1 MNINPLLDVDFYK
14 VSHKHMYP
22 RGMTKMYSNLT
33 PRSAKHFRFKSAD
46 FDNRVVVFGTQA
58 LINQLAN
65 HWQTN
70 FFNKPI
76 EPLVAEYKSV
86 LLNCLGVSDPDVQ
99 WCYDLHNLGYLPIL
113 IKALPEGSRSPIG
126 VPVLTIAN
134 THDNFAWL
142 VNYLETYLSTNI
154 WKPITMATNS
164 YEYKRILAK
173 YNALTADTTDFMPWQ
188 VHDFAARGLGSSHE
202 WAINCIAH
210 LTSFSGT
217 DTVQAILGAQ
227 HYYGA
232 DLTCGGSVP
241 ATEHSVM
248 TINISTSNHDDK
260 LLAEQTYLH
269 KLLTDLYPT
278 GILSVVCDS
287 YDFWG
292 VIEHNLPALKDVIMY
307 RDGKLVIR
315 PDSGNPIDVICGVSV
330 NQSFNYDLEEA
341 IPLLYMGTT
350 YFECNSGTYKVKTIV
365 NDEDEYESSYTK
377 ITEVEARGLLQSL
390 WDIFGGTLNDKGY
403 KVLDSHIGLIYGDAI
418 TADVYESILS
428 RMESMGFSS
437 DNLVIGKGA
446 VGDQLITRDTFGFAI
461 KATHCVVN
469 GQSIEVSKEPKT
481 DAKKKSAKGL
491 LHVTPDFQLIDQCT
505 PEQEATGLLEPIFH
519 NSEVLSNTT
528 LEEIRQKLN

>member
-1 MNINPLLDVDFYK
+1 MNINPLLDVDAYK
-14 VSHKHMYP
+14 LSHKHMYP
-22 RGMTKMYSNLT
+22 KSMTQMYSNLT
-33 PRSAKHFRFKSAD
+33 PRSAKHFKFKSAD
-46 FDNRVVVFGTQA
+46 FDNKVVVFGTQA
-58 LINQLAN
+58 LVKQLAD
-65 HWQTN
+65 HWQAN
-70 FFNKPI
+70 FFDKPI
-76 EPLVAEYKSV
+76 EPLVVEYKSV

-126 VPVLTIAN
+126 VPILTITN
-134 THDNFAWL
+134 THDDFAWL

-173 YNALTADTTDFMPWQ
+173 YNALTADTADFMPWQ

-202 WAINCIAH
+202 WSINCIAH

-248 TINISTSNHDDK
+248 TIAIASSNHKDK

-269 KLLTDLYPT
+269 NLLTNLYPT

-292 VIEHNLPALKDVIMY
+292 VIENNLPALKDVIMS
-307 RDGKLVIR
+307 RSGKLVIR
-315 PDSGNPIDVICGVSV
+315 PDSGNPIDVICGHPDGCVRMIS
-330 NQSFNYDLEEA
+330 
-341 IPLLYMGTT
+341 
-350 YFECNSGTYKVKTIV
+350 NSA
-365 NDEDEYESSYTK
+365 ESK
-377 ITEVEARGLLQSL
+377 GLLQSL
-390 WDIFGGTLNDKGY
+390 WDIFGGTINDKGY
-403 KVLDSHIGLIYGDAI
+403 KVLDPHIGLIYGDAI

-428 RMESMGFSS
+428 RMESMKFSS

-491 LHVTPDFQLIDQCT
+491 LHVNSDFNLIDQCT
-505 PEQEATGLLEPIFH
+505 PEQEATGLLHPIFH

>member
-1 MNINPLLDVDFYK
+1 MSINPLLDVDFYK

-22 RGMTKMYSNLT
+22 KGMTQMYSNLT
-33 PRSAKHFRFKSAD
+33 PRSAKHFKFKSAD
-46 FDNRVVVFGTQA
+46 FDNKVVVFGTQA
-58 LINQLAN
+58 LVKQLAD
-65 HWQTN
+65 HWQAN
-70 FFNKPI
+70 FFDKPI
-76 EPLVAEYKSV
+76 EPLVVEYKSV

-126 VPVLTIAN
+126 VPILTITN
-134 THDNFAWL
+134 THDDFAWL

-164 YEYKRILAK
+164 YEYKRILTK

-202 WAINCIAH
+202 WSINCIAH

-227 HYYGA
+227 HYYEA

-248 TINISTSNHDDK
+248 TISIATSNHDDK

-278 GILSVVCDS
+278 GIVSVVCDS

-292 VIEHNLPALKDVIMY
+292 VIENNLPALKDAIMS
-307 RDGKLVIR
+307 RSGKLVIR
-315 PDSGNPIDVICGVSV
+315 PDSGNPIDVICGKYTFVS
-330 NQSFNYDLEEA
+330 EA
-341 IPLLYMGTT
+341 EAEFHQDDI
-350 YFECNSGTYKVKTIV
+350 E
-365 NDEDEYESSYTK
+365 TK
-377 ITEVEARGLLQSL
+377 GLLQSL
-390 WDIFGGTLNDKGY
+390 WDIFGGTTNDKGY
-403 KVLDSHIGLIYGDAI
+403 KVLDPHIGLIYGDAI

-428 RMESMGFSS
+428 RIESMGFSS

-461 KATHCVVN
+461 KATHCVIN

-491 LHVTPDFQLIDQCT
+491 LHVNSDFNLIDQCT
-505 PEQEATGLLEPIFH
+505 PEQEATGLLQPIFH
-519 NSEVLSNTT
+519 NSKVLSNTT